1 MKNINAKEIAP
12 GNDVTSDAELIKFL
26 KAYALSVYHPV
37 GTCKMGLDS
46 TSVVDPELRVH
57 GVEGLR
63 VADAS
68 ILPQLISGNT
78 NAISNVIG
86 VKCADMI
93 EKN

>member
-1 MKNINAKEIAP
+1 
-12 GNDVTSDAELIKFL
+12 
-26 KAYALSVYHPV
+26 
-37 GTCKMGLDS
+37 MGLDS

-78 NAISNVIG
+78 NAICNVMELNALI
-86 VKCADMI
+86 
-93 EKN
+93 